1 MHTLKIYDELYE
13 MLPASFVE
21 NKKKKKNEDPI
32 YLAIYIQNILD
43 IAILEV
49 PEQKTIT
56 DRTLTS
62 VMKKIN
68 KTCSR
73 GMFKGGGT
81 VGANLSDVDGG
92 FIANNSP
99 SATKN
104 FDNIDFSMTSFKG
117 LFMTGGGTTDKLYNV
132 AMYVNKYI
140 TMNNKAI
147 SRNAK
152 YAISSFIYMKMKC
165 YASRVKKNKK
175 ILYFPK

>member
-13 MLPASFVE
+13 MLPTSFAE
-21 NKKKKKNEDPI
+21 TIKNKMNDDPV
-32 YLAIYIQNILD
+32 YLVIYIKNILN
-43 IAILEV
+43 IAILAV

-56 DRTLTS
+56 DRTLTT

-73 GMFKGGGT
+73 GMFKGGGL
-81 VGANLSDVDGG
+81 VGANLSEDGG
-92 FIANNSP
+92 FIADNSAY
-99 SATKN
+99 ATKN
-104 FDNIDFSMTSFKG
+104 FDDIDFSMNNFKG
-117 LFMTGGGTTDKLYNV
+117 LSMKGGSETDKLYNI
-132 AMYVNKYI
+132 AIYVNKYI
-140 TMNNKAI
+140 KINNKAI

-165 YASRVKKNKK
+165 YAARVKKDKK

>member
-1 MHTLKIYDELYE
+1 MDHLKIYDELYQ
-13 MLPASFVE
+13 MLEGPFVE
-21 NKKKKKNEDPI
+21 NLKNKYSEDPV
-32 YLAIYIQNILD
+32 YLAIYIKNILD
-43 IAILEV
+43 IAISAV

-73 GMFKGGGT
+73 GMFKGGGL
-81 VGANLSDVDGG
+81 VGANLVDINGG
-92 FIANNSP
+92 FTQDDSI

-104 FDNIDFSMTSFKG
+104 YNNIDFSMNSFGG
-117 LFMTGGGTTDKLYNV
+117 LFMSGGKSTDKLYNI

-140 TMNNKAI
+140 KRNNKEI

-152 YAISSFIYMKMKC
+152 YAIASFIYMKMKC
-165 YASRVKKNKK
+165 YASRVKKEKK
-175 ILYFPK
+175 ILFFPK

>member
-1 MHTLKIYDELYE
+1 
-13 MLPASFVE
+13 MLPETFAESIK
-21 NKKKKKNEDPI
+21 NKINDDPV
-32 YLAIYIQNILD
+32 YLAIYINNILD
-43 IAILEV
+43 IAILAV

-68 KTCSR
+68 KTCAR

-81 VGANLSDVDGG
+81 VGANLSDPDGG
-92 FIANNSP
+92 FTADNNL

-104 FDNIDFSMTSFKG
+104 NNNIDFSMDSFGG
-117 LFMTGGGTTDKLYNV
+117 LFMSGGESTDKLYNI

-140 TMNNKAI
+140 KMNNKAI

-152 YAISSFIYMKMKC
+152 YAIASFVYMKMKC
-165 YASRVKKNKK
+165 YVTRVKKEKK
-175 ILYFPK
+175 ILFFPK